1 MDTTQ
6 LYAALLGAGTVIA
19 TLAGTVFKLL
29 SARITALETENKT
42 LRDEAKAA
50 VTAKD
55 AEITT
60 LRQIAADLAKERS
73 KEMDYARRHQP

>member
-29 SARITALETENKT
+29 SARITALEIENKT

-50 VTAKD
+50 VAAKD
-55 AEITT
+55 AEIVT
-60 LRQIAADLAKERS
+60 LRQIAADLAKERA
-73 KEMDYARRHQP
+73 KEMEDARRRQP